1 MLIDEVHRTEIT
13 VSEDQFLLSEAL
25 TDCST
30 ITIQTD
36 GIPVISISEEMYFLS
51 GKRFSSPSALVHFH
65 ILCPSHV
72 PSPRVHLLSKLPPM
86 SHLDVASSGKFDV
99 RKYLV
104 LVSKTFSW
112 KKCLRWSD
120 ASFKASFCFCLINV
134 DFGQVRICQHIMS
147 SEFVFSL
154 LCQKQKNLCIH

>member
-72 PSPRVHLLSKLPPM
+72 PCPRAPTSPTRYTSSYLHF
-86 SHLDVASSGKFDV
+86 VASSAKFDV
-99 RKYLV
+99 KI
-104 LVSKTFSW
+104 FSFYFQKQSTAAGD

-120 ASFKASFCFCLINV
+120 ASFKLWFCFCLINM
-134 DFGQVRICQHIMS
+134 DLWPERIC
-147 SEFVFSL
+147 
-154 LCQKQKNLCIH
+154 